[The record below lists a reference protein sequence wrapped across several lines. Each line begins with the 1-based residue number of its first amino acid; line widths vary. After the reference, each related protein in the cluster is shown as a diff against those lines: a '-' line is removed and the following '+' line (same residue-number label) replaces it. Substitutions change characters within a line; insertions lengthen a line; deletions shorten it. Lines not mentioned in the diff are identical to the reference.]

1 LAILS
6 PTFSLGP
13 DWAFRCIRIRA
24 PRSRDFMTLKIERI
38 RSRIRLSGE
47 FRSEQLA
54 QVKAEIELCESPT
67 VLDLE
72 ELNLVDVEAV
82 RFLNACE
89 TKGISVSHCSPYITE
104 WMLRERSRPEARVRK
119 RKKRRGDSEGE
130 HGEHR

>member
-1 LAILS
+1 
-6 PTFSLGP
+6 
-13 DWAFRCIRIRA
+13 
-24 PRSRDFMTLKIERI
+24 MTLMIERLGA
-38 RSRIRLSGE
+38 RIRLSGD
-47 FRSEQLA
+47 FRSEHVDY
-54 QVKAEIELCESPT
+54 VKAEIELCESPT

-89 TKGISVSHCSPYITE
+89 TKGISVSHCSPYISE
-104 WMLRERSRPEARVRK
+104 WMLRERSRPEARARK